1 MFPAIC
7 LSGVTDDELN
17 NYLSEDEQ
25 KLIYSDNKYEI
36 RFKIVELYENVKS
49 KLLYE

>member
-1 MFPAIC
+1 MIITLNSIA
-7 LSGVTDDELN
+7 DNELN

-25 KLIYSDNKYEI
+25 KLIYSDSKYEI
-36 RFKIVELYENVKS
+36 RFKIVELYEKVKS